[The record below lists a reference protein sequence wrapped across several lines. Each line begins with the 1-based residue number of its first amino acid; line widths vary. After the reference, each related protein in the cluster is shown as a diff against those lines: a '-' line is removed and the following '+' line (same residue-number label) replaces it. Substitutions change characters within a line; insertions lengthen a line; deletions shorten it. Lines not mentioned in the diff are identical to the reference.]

1 MLKLIDH
8 GQLWNFEV
16 EWKMNK
22 KVDKGLVWKDGD
34 GGSVSLVCGYKRGE
48 LNLCGWTGWVSGWTE
63 GHSESQEGKNDR
75 KGRFRIYEIT
85 LVKQEGFWGLMRGLV
100 SRGQVYPSIL
110 PVIIIIFKKRK
121 KKMNKMRF
129 PKIGNY
135 ASIMIFPIREWDM
148 FKNCHRL
155 ENNDYDDI
163 HIS

>member
-1 MLKLIDH
+1 
-8 GQLWNFEV
+8 
-16 EWKMNK
+16 
-22 KVDKGLVWKDGD
+22 
-34 GGSVSLVCGYKRGE
+34 
-48 LNLCGWTGWVSGWTE
+48 
-63 GHSESQEGKNDR
+63 
-75 KGRFRIYEIT
+75 
-85 LVKQEGFWGLMRGLV
+85 MRGLV

-110 PVIIIIFKKRK
+110 PVIIIISKKRK